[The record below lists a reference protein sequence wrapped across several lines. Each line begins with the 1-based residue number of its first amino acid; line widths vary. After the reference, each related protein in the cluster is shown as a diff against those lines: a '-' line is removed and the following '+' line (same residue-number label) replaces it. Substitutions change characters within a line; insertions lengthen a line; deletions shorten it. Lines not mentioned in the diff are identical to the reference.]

1 MQPRQKDHDPD
12 YGLDALI
19 ARVAA
24 KADISEEA
32 ATRAVDIVLTAV
44 KARLPQPMAK
54 RLVPVIAGEASFDN
68 PVKRALAET
77 RRRAT
82 ETRCRWEAAWARS
95 AAAAQKFIDSVTRMF
110 KAW

>member
-1 MQPRQKDHDPD
+1 MNRRQEDHEPD

-24 KADISEEA
+24 KAGISEEA

-44 KARLPQPMAK
+44 KIKLPQPMAK
-54 RLVPVIAGEASFDN
+54 NLVPVIAGEASFEH
-68 PVKRALAET
+68 PVKRAIKET
-77 RRRAT
+77 RRRAA
-82 ETRCRWEAAWARS
+82 EIRSRGQAAWVR
-95 AAAAQKFIDSVTRMF
+95 AAAAGEKFIDSVTRLF